1 MRIGLYTIHAVY
13 NVGAMLQT
21 FALITVLKRRGC
33 DVEIINVLTEELDR
47 RNHHRGNTS
56 PFRSF
61 LRKMYIYVHPGIRR
75 MEQNFEGFHKKFP
88 LTKRYYSNK
97 EYIESPNQYD
107 IHLVGSDQ
115 VWNTQKGYKHSEL
128 CYLNYLPKEAV
139 KKSYASSFGTTEI
152 IKDDGKIREALLSF
166 TSLSVR
172 EDKAVDFV
180 ERLIGKKCDQV
191 LDPTFL
197 LMSEEWNQFLE
208 EKPIV
213 KGKYI
218 LYYGVN
224 EDKSTWDILCEAKR
238 MLNAKLVGYP
248 GPLPPKYHFDKYIY
262 NGGPLQFINLI
273 KNAEMVI
280 TSSYHGLAFA
290 INYHKKFMLVKY
302 GERMERM
309 ESLLR
314 LLNANEFFVRTQED
328 VIRILELNNSSRLAQ
343 IHERLNVERDKS
355 LRWLYKNVICLDKN
369 GKCLV

>member
-1 MRIGLYTIHAVY
+1 MRIGLYTTHAVY
-13 NVGAMLQT
+13 NVGAMLQA
-21 FALITVLKRRGC
+21 FALATVLKREGC
-33 DVEIINVLTEELDR
+33 DVEIINVLTKELDR
-47 RNHHRGNTS
+47 KNHHRGKTS
-56 PFRSF
+56 LFRRL
-61 LRKMYIYVHPGIRR
+61 LRELYIFAHPGIRR
-75 MEQNFEGFHKKFP
+75 MEQNFEAFHKKLP

-139 KKSYASSFGTTEI
+139 KKSYASSFGTTDI
-152 IKDDGKIREALLSF
+152 IKDEEKIKEALLSF

-180 ERLIGKKCDQV
+180 ERLTGKKCTQV

-197 LMSEEWNQFLE
+197 LTSEEWDQYVE
-208 EKPIV
+208 EVPLV
-213 KGKYI
+213 KEKYI
-218 LYYGVN
+218 FYYGVN
-224 EDKSTWDILCEAKR
+224 EDKSTWNILFEAKR
-238 MLNAKLVGYP
+238 RLNAKLVGYP
-248 GPLPPKYHFDKYIY
+248 GPLPPNYHFDKYIY

-280 TSSYHGLAFA
+280 TSSFHGLAFA

-314 LLNANEFFVRTQED
+314 LLNADEFFVRTKVD
-328 VIRILELNNSSRLAQ
+328 VIRILNLNNSSRLAQ
-343 IHERLNVERDKS
+343 IYEKINVERYNS
-355 LRWLYKNVICLDKN
+355 LSWLFTNI
-369 GKCLV
+369 LVKEITKR